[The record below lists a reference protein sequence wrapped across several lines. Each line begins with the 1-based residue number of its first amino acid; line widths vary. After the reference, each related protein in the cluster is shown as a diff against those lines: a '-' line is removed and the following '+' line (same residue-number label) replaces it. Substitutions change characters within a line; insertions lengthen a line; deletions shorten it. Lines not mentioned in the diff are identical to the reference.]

1 MSQRHASSTSSSSSP
16 SSSSSS
22 FKTTATAG
30 AAHITSSSAAAA
42 VGAVV
47 GGQED
52 VDPPYDPCVEDLAE
66 VYLNSPEV
74 QKALHANQTTKG
86 KGGRDDKVPWK
97 WTFCQD
103 FDIVRCEGM

>member
-1 MSQRHASSTSSSSSP
+1 MSQASKSTIL

-22 FKTTATAG
+22 
-30 AAHITSSSAAAA
+30 
-42 VGAVV
+42 V

-52 VDPPYDPCVEDLAE
+52 DDPPYDPCVEDLAE

-74 QKALHANQTTKG
+74 QKALHANQTKKG
-86 KGGRDDKVPWK
+86 PGGGKKELGDQVPWR

-103 FDIVRCEGM
+103 FDIVK